1 MDDKFQKL
9 KQATKIVLKTMS
21 KPIIATIIVIVLVL
35 TLISGFIYVVTL
47 NDGSY
52 KKGDKKNVSYAVEQ
66 HTGNVSIGSDGKITT
81 GQSAKGLWDEMIKNK
96 TRVSTYL
103 NNASELKKLIT
114 AEMITNY
121 LDTRANPNDAIDW
134 TKYNRDVDSTEVQ
147 GIIKLKRAYD
157 DGTNAL
163 LTYVDPDTFQDYI
176 DEYNKTGSEAD
187 KKKALSH
194 FTLEKGYN
202 GSASFGSG
210 EAIAAGT
217 VINVPA
223 GLGSV
228 HTYMGW
234 QMITDTS
241 SAQYKL
247 REQAGMNFDSEGFG
261 RINGRYVIACTTTF
275 GQPGDYVDFYQEDGT
290 VIQCIIGDI
299 KNQNDAGCTEW
310 GHENGTCIIE
320 FVVDKNTWYN
330 TNHPNPGAQGF
341 HSEWN
346 KNITKAVNGGS
357 YFNNP
362 TFGSST
368 TSGDTENDS
377 ETEGGDTTSGESTI
391 GNGLMKW
398 PTDGTNITSY
408 FGLRTAPLP
417 GASTNHGAVDIGVPT
432 GTNVYAT
439 ESGTVTTAGYYGNA
453 GNLVTIDHG
462 NGYISKYMHNSS
474 IKVSVGDKVTKG
486 QVIAISGSTGNS
498 TGPHVHFQIEYY
510 GTKIDPLSFKYD
522 NNMGDGTGGIGSNSD
537 ALSTNSKIYAKVATW
552 NEVTDIITSDDP
564 SVQTR
569 NSVTYN
575 MTSTKVDYE
584 QLVSGYKMPFDYL
597 WALLVVGKEKNFVF
611 DLAELVYNSE
621 LVITVHD
628 NLSTNTNVSVDTYT
642 KKTKTVTSDVRVNVK
657 YSSTRT
663 SYDSWDTTHQH
674 PNTNTVTSSV
684 TEVGGPFEKETPKNY
699 KTTHTVITKT
709 NTIEAKVTRANV
721 WIVDYTQDFTY
732 QTPTAT
738 STSNTVPYD
747 NEEYPASPNRTDGSD
762 GAGLG
767 AAFRNSVQSR
777 YAAQYGSASAT
788 IESLKSAYYQK
799 TVNRKVTTTNTV
811 EEKKYVASPA
821 KIIEKTDKQSKE
833 PNFVTLFN
841 KHSRAANSI
850 KDATSWL
857 FEIMETSNDI
867 DDKFIDLTKYLLYKA
882 TKRDFGV
889 KEFDFE
895 GYINRNQTNV
905 GTTGSNIGIEWTKG
919 WENEVL
925 RLYMAGETSYSKA
938 VSQYVSQDKTTYY
951 SYSDGGIGATT
962 ADNQNFSYG
971 VMWHNNGS
979 YCLVDEF
986 KQAGVDITSFSVKT
1000 GTAINV
1006 NAADNVMEKEWM
1018 EKRAYVTSFLQKN
1031 GIDPNSMKQNELD
1044 CLTDMDYQGWFRN
1057 RTGSFISAY
1066 RQGETSAAMQNW
1078 ILSATF
1084 KNSSAGD
1091 ERANA
1096 RWLLWS
1102 QGIYKTGSGK
1112 VLTNNNQSTNTT
1124 NSGNVIVER
1133 AKKEIGKPYVYGQ
1146 VGPTSYDCSGFVS
1159 YVLTGKHIR
1168 IGTTETFLQWTI
1180 VNASEAKPG
1189 YVVGTS
1195 KHCGI
1200 YIGNGQM
1207 IHAPHTGDHVKI
1219 SPVQSAMQYI
1229 KPPEKYLK

>member
-1 MDDKFQKL
+1 MDEEL
-9 KQATKIVLKTMS
+9 KQKAIKLVKKFFRKQLIILTAISVILVSIVS
-21 KPIIATIIVIVLVL
+21 I
-35 TLISGFIYVVTL
+35 IYVVTL

-52 KKGDKKNVSYAVEQ
+52 QKGDKTNVPYVIDEY
-66 HTGNVSIGSDGKITT
+66 TGNISFDANGKIVTDK
-81 GQSAKGLWDEMIKNK
+81 SAKDLWDEMIANRS
-96 TRVSTYL
+96 RVNEYL

-121 LDTRANPNDAIDW
+121 LDTRANPNDAINW
-134 TKYNRDVDSTEVQ
+134 TKYNSDIDSSEVQ

-368 TSGDTENDS
+368 TSGSAGNDS
-377 ETEGGDTTSGESTI
+377 GTEGGDTASGENTI

-398 PTDGTNITSY
+398 PTDGTKITSY

-552 NEVTDIITSDDP
+552 NEVTDTLTSNDP
-564 SVQTR
+564 SVQGYS
-569 NSVTYN
+569 NVTHN
-575 MTSTKVDYE
+575 MSSTKIDYE
-584 QLVSGYKMPFDYL
+584 QLVSGYKMPFNYL
-597 WALLVVGKEKNFVF
+597 WDLLVIGHEKDYVF

-628 NLSTNTNVSVDTYT
+628 NLSTNTNVFVDTYT

-657 YSSTRT
+657 YSSTKAT
-663 SYDSWDTTHQH
+663 GGQSNS
-674 PNTNTVTSSV
+674 TVNSV
-684 TEVGGPFEKETPKNY
+684 TEVGGPFEKETSVQY
-699 KTTHTVITKT
+699 KTTHTVVTKT

-738 STSNTVPYD
+738 STSNTVPYN

-777 YAAQYGSASAT
+777 YAAQYGSATAT
-788 IESLKSAYYQK
+788 LESLKSTYYDK
-799 TVNRKVTTTNTV
+799 TVNRSVSITNTI
-811 EEKKYVASPA
+811 EEKKYVSSPA

-833 PNFVTLFN
+833 PNFVTISE
-841 KHSRAANSI
+841 KHRGAFYNIYS
-850 KDATSWL
+850 TSDWL
-857 FEIMETSNDI
+857 FDMLEKND
-867 DDKFIDLTKYLLYKA
+867 DTKNMIDLTKYLFYKA
-882 TKRDFGV
+882 TGKDFGV

-1219 SPVQSAMQYI
+1219 SPVQSNMQYI

>member
-1 MDDKFQKL
+1 MDEEL
-9 KQATKIVLKTMS
+9 KQKAIKLVKKFFRKQLIILTAISVILVSIVS
-21 KPIIATIIVIVLVL
+21 I
-35 TLISGFIYVVTL
+35 IYVVTL

-52 KKGDKKNVSYAVEQ
+52 QKGDKTNVPYVIDEY
-66 HTGNVSIGSDGKITT
+66 TGNISFDANGKIVTDK
-81 GQSAKGLWDEMIKNK
+81 SAKDLWDEMIANRS
-96 TRVSTYL
+96 RVNEYL

-121 LDTRANPNDAIDW
+121 LDTRANPNDAINW
-134 TKYNRDVDSTEVQ
+134 TKYNSDIDSSEVQ

-368 TSGDTENDS
+368 TSGSAGNDS
-377 ETEGGDTTSGESTI
+377 GTEGGDTASGENTI

-398 PTDGTNITSY
+398 PTDGTKITSY

-552 NEVTDIITSDDP
+552 NEVTDTLTSNDP
-564 SVQTR
+564 SVQGYS
-569 NSVTYN
+569 NVTHN
-575 MTSTKVDYE
+575 MSSTKIDYE
-584 QLVSGYKMPFDYL
+584 QLVSGYKMPFNYL
-597 WALLVVGKEKNFVF
+597 WDLLIIGHEKDYVF
-611 DLAELVYNSE
+611 DLAELIYNSE

-657 YSSTRT
+657 YSSTK
-663 SYDSWDTTHQH
+663 TTGGQS
-674 PNTNTVTSSV
+674 NSTVNSV
-684 TEVGGPFEKETPKNY
+684 TEVGGPFEKETSVQY
-699 KTTHTVITKT
+699 KTTHTVVTKT

-738 STSNTVPYD
+738 STSNTVPYN

-777 YAAQYGSASAT
+777 YAAQYGSATAT
-788 IESLKSAYYQK
+788 LESLKSTYYDK
-799 TVNRKVTTTNTV
+799 TVNRSVSITNTI
-811 EEKKYVASPA
+811 EEKKYVSSPA

-833 PNFVTLFN
+833 PNFVTISE
-841 KHSRAANSI
+841 KHRGAFYNIYS
-850 KDATSWL
+850 TSDWL
-857 FEIMETSNDI
+857 FDMLEKND
-867 DDKFIDLTKYLLYKA
+867 DTKNMIDLTKYLFYKA
-882 TKRDFGV
+882 TGKNFGV
-889 KEFDFE
+889 TEFDFSIFNPDNFASLSDQY
-895 GYINRNQTNV
+895 G
-905 GTTGSNIGIEWTKG
+905 GKSNIDGVPGQIYDFLLGKGVSPVAAAAIVGNVEGESSFNSSVVNEIGCSGLFQHGGGRLTKLKALANQKGTSWTDVQTQLEFMWSELEGDYKNVKNVIMNSTKESDMEYATWYWG
-919 WENEVL
+919 RYYEVFFV
-925 RLYMAGETSYSKA
+925 GNSFETSKGQTAKRYEYAKKWYAMWQKNHSSGSGTAQLGEAAKITGTDERIAWLYDGKGVPTSKA
-938 VSQYVSQDKTTYY
+938 ENDKYLENFPVEYLDKSGNRQTMTITMHKKLKTEVQAIFKEMADAGFKIIGGDVSDRPWGSDTGYRGKFPQSAHVYGHAFDVNPDQNYCVYGNGRKPTGYYYRPGSDPYSVTTPIINIWKKHGFYWGGDWHSPQDYMH
-951 SYSDGGIGATT
+951 
-962 ADNQNFSYG
+962 FSYFN
-971 VMWHNNGS
+971 H
-979 YCLVDEF
+979 
-986 KQAGVDITSFSVKT
+986 
-1000 GTAINV
+1000 
-1006 NAADNVMEKEWM
+1006 
-1018 EKRAYVTSFLQKN
+1018 
-1031 GIDPNSMKQNELD
+1031 
-1044 CLTDMDYQGWFRN
+1044 
-1057 RTGSFISAY
+1057 
-1066 RQGETSAAMQNW
+1066 
-1078 ILSATF
+1078 
-1084 KNSSAGD
+1084 
-1091 ERANA
+1091 
-1096 RWLLWS
+1096 
-1102 QGIYKTGSGK
+1102 
-1112 VLTNNNQSTNTT
+1112 
-1124 NSGNVIVER
+1124 
-1133 AKKEIGKPYVYGQ
+1133 
-1146 VGPTSYDCSGFVS
+1146 
-1159 YVLTGKHIR
+1159 
-1168 IGTTETFLQWTI
+1168 
-1180 VNASEAKPG
+1180 
-1189 YVVGTS
+1189 
-1195 KHCGI
+1195 
-1200 YIGNGQM
+1200 
-1207 IHAPHTGDHVKI
+1207 
-1219 SPVQSAMQYI
+1219 
-1229 KPPEKYLK
+1229 